1 MAAASPGNTGHPV
14 PLQHRQ
20 RVQAG
25 RQALCKRGA
34 GNTEKVEITMS
45 RSGLREQA
53 KARALELLGEC
64 DGMTIRQL
72 AACLTSEG
80 LYSGQAFHADRA
92 ATSYARSIFVDLLKI
107 NKVRLIERSVSRGG
121 YLYRLKV

>member
-1 MAAASPGNTGHPV
+1 V
-14 PLQHRQ
+14 PLQLRQ

-25 RQALCKRGA
+25 RQTVRKCGA
-34 GNTEKVEITMS
+34 GNTGKVEIIMS

-53 KARALELLGEC
+53 KERALELLGEC

-72 AACLTSEG
+72 AVCLTSEG

-92 ATSYARSIFVDLLKI
+92 AVSYARSIFKALTRAG
-107 NKVRLIERSVSRGG
+107 KVKVFERSVARGG
-121 YLYRLKV
+121 DLYRLKV